1 MDALTARHD
10 IAEREVEC
18 VEQVSYRA
26 PLMAPKVDFAL
37 RKLQWDCYMLTTRLT
52 RIMEQRL
59 IDRFREQGY
68 TDMSISRLTA
78 LTILFQE
85 REPTTAQRIAE
96 VMGMSPVT
104 VGRFVRALEE
114 GGWVKRRDDPGDG
127 RAFLVEPTQKA
138 RAKLHEFLGI
148 SDELMDKA
156 YAGIETDEITRWTAH
171 LERIVAGLEA
181 E

>member
-1 MDALTARHD
+1 
-10 IAEREVEC
+10 
-18 VEQVSYRA
+18 
-26 PLMAPKVDFAL
+26 MAPKVDFAL

-52 RIMEQRL
+52 RMMEQRL

-85 REPTTAQRIAE
+85 RAPTTAQRIAE
-96 VMGMSPVT
+96 LMGMSPVT

-114 GGWVKRRDDPGDG
+114 GGWVKRREDPGDG
-127 RAFLVEPTQKA
+127 RAYLVEPTPKA
-138 RAKLHEFLGI
+138 RAKLHDFMGI
-148 SDELMDKA
+148 SDELMDQA
-156 YAGIETDEITRWTAH
+156 YAGIGRSELASWTEH
-171 LERIVAGLEA
+171 LTRIVAGLEA

>member
-1 MDALTARHD
+1 MG
-10 IAEREVEC
+10 E
-18 VEQVSYRA
+18 
-26 PLMAPKVDFAL
+26 PVDLAL
-37 RKLQWDCYMLTTRLT
+37 RTLQWDCYVLTSRLT

-59 IDRFREQGY
+59 LDRFREHGY

-85 REPTTAQRIAE
+85 RGPTTAQHLAQR
-96 VMGMSPVT
+96 MGMSPVT

-114 GGWVKRRDDPGDG
+114 GGWVKRREDPGDG
-127 RAFLVEPTQKA
+127 RAYLVEPTTKA
-138 RAKLHEFLGI
+138 RSKLHEFLGI
-148 SDELMDKA
+148 SDELMDQA
-156 YAGIETDEITRWTAH
+156 YVGIERDELASWTRH

>member
-1 MDALTARHD
+1 
-10 IAEREVEC
+10 
-18 VEQVSYRA
+18 
-26 PLMAPKVDFAL
+26 MAAKVDFAL

-59 IDRFREQGY
+59 IDRFREQGH

-85 REPTTAQRIAE
+85 RGPTTAQRIAE

-104 VGRFVRALEE
+104 VGRFVRALED
-114 GGWVKRRDDPGDG
+114 GGWLKRRADPGDG

-138 RAKLHEFLGI
+138 RAKLHEFLSI
-148 SDELMDKA
+148 SDELMDHA
-156 YAGIETDEITRWTAH
+156 YAGIEQAELTSWTEH
-171 LERIVAGLEA
+171 LARIVAGLEA
-181 E
+181 Q